1 MCSISAPC
9 QRALVSAGPE
19 TRLPMQVLCSAA
31 SAKHLSAAGRHQG
44 VSGLR
49 QLGAAPRR
57 RLALAPAATAAGSGG
72 GKVVWLSTNSQV
84 RSAGVLLDPV
94 YDKQLRHAAAL
105 HAPVPDQPALRI
117 SMLHTLLRHAN
128 CKCRMC

>member
-1 MCSISAPC
+1 
-9 QRALVSAGPE
+9 
-19 TRLPMQVLCSAA
+19 MQPTAA
-31 SAKHLSAAGRHQG
+31 SLPS
-44 VSGLR
+44 
-49 QLGAAPRR
+49 
-57 RLALAPAATAAGSGG
+57 APAASAAGSGG

-94 YDKQLRHAAAL
+94 YDEQLRHAAAL
-105 HAPVPDQPALRI
+105 HAPVPDQPAQRI